1 MVNPDAPPDGGQ
13 VGGWLPRRKGFGA
26 ERAFGT
32 VTLLAGSMV
41 LVIIVAITVFLIA
54 KAIPALRADTA
65 NFITTTDSPA
75 ALDAIRREQPDV
87 ILLDIMMPQVSGL
100 DILQAVR
107 ADPELSHLPVIILT
121 ASTDADGVLV
131 VSVWRDADGHVSL
144 VRLTMTEP
152 GGGSDTVRVSS
163 TSSDALVSIEEWLAS
178 FGS

>member
-1 MVNPDAPPDGGQ
+1 MVVTEAHTRPGGAM
-13 VGGWLPRRKGFGA
+13 K
-26 ERAFGT
+26 
-32 VTLLAGSMV
+32 
-41 LVIIVAITVFLIA
+41 
-54 KAIPALRADTA
+54 
-65 NFITTTDSPA
+65 DS
-75 ALDAIRREQPDV
+75 
-87 ILLDIMMPQVSGL
+87 
-100 DILQAVR
+100 
-107 ADPELSHLPVIILT
+107 T